1 MKTNIF
7 SDQNEDG
14 EDQVQADVEETQAD
28 TGADE
33 KQPGTVK
40 WFNTAKGYG
49 FIAPDDADGDDD
61 LFSHVNELA
70 EGINPNDLRED
81 TRVMFKVAEGRKGPQ
96 AVDVELLEE

>member
-7 SDQNEDG
+7 SGQNGSDEN
-14 EDQVQADVEETQAD
+14 QAQAND
-28 TGADE
+28 AEGQDAGD
-33 KQPGTVK
+33 KQTGTVK

-49 FIAPDDADGDDD
+49 FIAPDDAGEDDD

-70 EGINPNDLRED
+70 EGVNPNDLRED
-81 TRVMFKVAEGRKGPQ
+81 TRVSFKVTEGRKGPQ